1 MGGLWQQ
8 YIHITTV
15 LRIILSDKARSKT
28 PSLVMKIITDNTE
41 AASGSTQINM
51 LKFLSSHGKAD
62 SCGTLAIRYLQA
74 KTYSIPATK
83 TKI

>member
-1 MGGLWQQ
+1 MGGFWQ
-8 YIHITTV
+8 YIYITTV
-15 LRIILSDKARSKT
+15 LRIILSNKTRSKT

-41 AASGSTQINM
+41 AASRSTQKNM
-51 LKFLSSHGKAD
+51 LKFLA
-62 SCGTLAIRYLQA
+62 TRYLQA

>member
-1 MGGLWQQ
+1 M
-8 YIHITTV
+8 
-15 LRIILSDKARSKT
+15 LRITLSNKTRSKT

-41 AASGSTQINM
+41 AASRITQKKM

-62 SCGTLAIRYLQA
+62 SCGTLATRYLQA
-74 KTYSIPATK
+74 KAYSIPATK